1 MIKPQNSQRSSCQGK
16 NFAVDNV
23 NDWSHKCNEATY
35 DTKMGQTRRAVF
47 ACEQLLF
54 VLSGSSNQRRR
65 AKWPRSTPSSCRIV
79 TKKSFT
85 SGGYRH
91 LYKCLWVCIRVYL
104 LWGICVLFWQ
114 CISVQQNVFGAVH
127 VLSALWIYM
136 VSLLFTFCIFW
147 SVNTACSARQVR
159 WIFLLVFLYDLCNVF
174 IAVSWVVFIYC
185 LNALVFI
192 CIVLIVKVQAR
203 HRFQSQD
210 VVFIK
215 TRLNKIA
222 FTMQCLRV
230 VPCYANANIP
240 VILSNYGFVQ
250 SDTTV
255 SHATL
260 HCFQHVITILCDC
273 LPMFSK
279 SSWDMC
285 WAAVN
290 KMPALLVIVEIN
302 ETSLKSLKCYST
314 NISMTWVHWGY
325 CFSL

>member
-1 MIKPQNSQRSSCQGK
+1 MIEPQNSQRSPSQGK

-23 NDWSHKCNEATY
+23 NDWSHKCNEAMY

-47 ACEQLLF
+47 ACEQLFF

-91 LYKCLWVCIRVYL
+91 LYKCLRICIRVYL
-104 LWGICVLFWQ
+104 SWGICVLFWQ

-127 VLSALWIYM
+127 VLSPLWISM
-136 VSLLFTFCIFW
+136 VSLLFTFCIFS
-147 SVNTACSARQVR
+147 SVNTACSARQVH
-159 WIFLLVFLYDLCNVF
+159 WIFLLVFLYDLSNVF

-185 LNALVFI
+185 FNALVFI
-192 CIVLIVKVQAR
+192 CILFIVKIQAR

-222 FTMQCLRV
+222 FTMHSVCVWCHALQ
-230 VPCYANANIP
+230 
-240 VILSNYGFVQ
+240 ILIYQ
-250 SDTTV
+250 
-255 SHATL
+255 
-260 HCFQHVITILCDC
+260 
-273 LPMFSK
+273 
-279 SSWDMC
+279 
-285 WAAVN
+285 
-290 KMPALLVIVEIN
+290 
-302 ETSLKSLKCYST
+302 
-314 NISMTWVHWGY
+314 
-325 CFSL
+325 